1 MLIDYFFLVDAKLS
15 CEILDFRVSNEYS
28 TQVDMKLDNCTER
41 LSSLEVLTKSTLTKC
56 FLQVLTT
63 CQ

>member
-1 MLIDYFFLVDAKLS
+1 MLIDYFFLKDAKLS

-41 LSSLEVLTKSTLTKC
+41 LSSLEVLTKLTLTKC
-56 FLQVLTT
+56 FFQVLSM

>member
-56 FLQVLTT
+56 FFQVLTT

>member
-56 FLQVLTT
+56 FLQVLST

>member
-41 LSSLEVLTKSTLTKC
+41 LSSLEVLTKPTLTKC